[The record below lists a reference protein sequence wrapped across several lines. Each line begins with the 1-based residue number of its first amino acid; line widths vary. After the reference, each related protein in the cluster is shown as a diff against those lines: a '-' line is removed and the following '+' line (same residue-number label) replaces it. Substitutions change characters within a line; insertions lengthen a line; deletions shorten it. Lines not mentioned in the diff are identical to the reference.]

1 MKIPKP
7 AVNEL
12 IAPAFD
18 GILEICESSDIY
30 NVKQNTVSLLRIYS
44 IILTSGILQS
54 GDDFAAIIDCMEKTR
69 LLERIEAEID
79 KNHNMSSI
87 KDYISEIAMRALA
100 NEVLDGNIGDVLGG
114 DYEMLTSKI
123 AEAIDIINNKGYGTQ
138 EERIDAMMLYAQEY
152 LGDYGINVPTS
163 IAKPIA
169 EVILEGVGSGG
180 SVSAQDIQ
188 NFLNSYL
195 SN

>member
-1 MKIPKP
+1 
-7 AVNEL
+7 
-12 IAPAFD
+12 
-18 GILEICESSDIY
+18 
-30 NVKQNTVSLLRIYS
+30 
-44 IILTSGILQS
+44 
-54 GDDFAAIIDCMEKTR
+54 
-69 LLERIEAEID
+69 
-79 KNHNMSSI
+79 MSSI